1 MYIYVLTDLRC
12 LSRVTFHARL
22 NIYIRIYVYDT
33 HLYIKIDIYIYLR
46 IIYIYIY
53 MYAHIGKR
61 NRETIL
67 VTWTVCARIRWH
79 TRERGNARTHAL
91 CPVYIVR
98 NNEEFAQTGIP
109 TFFKQGEQEQTAL
122 YGRMDKH
129 TQPRITHRAS
139 RLGDMRIACLCTRA
153 KPVSRVAYIHARTRS
168 RNAHERSLF
177 TAPTTE
183 TIDHHPRST
192 STISDMVANIC
203 RAKHTNT
210 IQYCLPTASGAQ
222 PFWSMLRY
230 RQVPFVIAALSVSR
244 SPVRILTLPWT
255 CVMLHHADGTSV
267 SNGKRAFHCESIE
280 PLHRIGWYDWFVT
293 FRCRMILILKD
304 KDYIQYWFFYV
315 FYLILKI
322 GQSLKY
328 D

>member
-1 MYIYVLTDLRC
+1 
-12 LSRVTFHARL
+12 
-22 NIYIRIYVYDT
+22 
-33 HLYIKIDIYIYLR
+33 
-46 IIYIYIY
+46 
-53 MYAHIGKR
+53 
-61 NRETIL
+61 
-67 VTWTVCARIRWH
+67 
-79 TRERGNARTHAL
+79 
-91 CPVYIVR
+91 
-98 NNEEFAQTGIP
+98 
-109 TFFKQGEQEQTAL
+109 
-122 YGRMDKH
+122 MDKH

-230 RQVPFVIAALSVSR
+230 RQVPFVIAALSVSH

-267 SNGKRAFHCESIE
+267 SNGKRAFHYESIE
-280 PLHRIGWYDWFVT
+280 PLPHKLVRLVVCHVSSPNHLQFSKIKIIFNIDCFMSSFLFDIDINRNKVWNMISTWVRFWENKLEHR
-293 FRCRMILILKD
+293 
-304 KDYIQYWFFYV
+304 
-315 FYLILKI
+315 
-322 GQSLKY
+322 
-328 D
+328 

>member
-1 MYIYVLTDLRC
+1 MCNQQYEGWRNVFTGSRKKFDCASMYIYVLTDLRC

-22 NIYIRIYVYDT
+22 NIYIRIYVYDI
-33 HLYIKIDIYIYLR
+33 HLYIKIDV
-46 IIYIYIY
+46 YIYILTYYIHIY
-53 MYAHIGKR
+53 MCAHIGKR

-222 PFWSMLRY
+222 PF
-230 RQVPFVIAALSVSR
+230 
-244 SPVRILTLPWT
+244 
-255 CVMLHHADGTSV
+255 
-267 SNGKRAFHCESIE
+267 
-280 PLHRIGWYDWFVT
+280 
-293 FRCRMILILKD
+293 
-304 KDYIQYWFFYV
+304 
-315 FYLILKI
+315 
-322 GQSLKY
+322 
-328 D
+328 

>member
-1 MYIYVLTDLRC
+1 MDGWTNTLSHESHTAPAGWATCVLRAYVRE
-12 LSRVTFHARL
+12 LSLWA
-22 NIYIRIYVYDT
+22 
-33 HLYIKIDIYIYLR
+33 
-46 IIYIYIY
+46 
-53 MYAHIGKR
+53 
-61 NRETIL
+61 
-67 VTWTVCARIRWH
+67 
-79 TRERGNARTHAL
+79 
-91 CPVYIVR
+91 
-98 NNEEFAQTGIP
+98 
-109 TFFKQGEQEQTAL
+109 
-122 YGRMDKH
+122 
-129 TQPRITHRAS
+129 AS
-139 RLGDMRIACLCTRA
+139 
-153 KPVSRVAYIHARTRS
+153 RTRS

-280 PLHRIGWYDWFVT
+280 PLHHVGWYDWFVT
-293 FRCRMILILKD
+293 FRHAESS
-304 KDYIQYWFFYV
+304 WFW
-315 FYLILKI
+315 KI
-322 GQSLKY
+322 KITFNIGSFMFFIWY
-328 D
+328 

>member
-1 MYIYVLTDLRC
+1 MCTY
-12 LSRVTFHARL
+12 
-22 NIYIRIYVYDT
+22 
-33 HLYIKIDIYIYLR
+33 
-46 IIYIYIY
+46 
-53 MYAHIGKR
+53 
-61 NRETIL
+61 RETQSWDNFSHMGCMRAH
-67 VTWTVCARIRWH
+67 TWH

-153 KPVSRVAYIHARTRS
+153 KPVRRVAYIHARTRS

-280 PLHRIGWYDWFVT
+280 PLHHVGTTDLSRFVAESSWFWKIKITFNIGSFMFFIWY
-293 FRCRMILILKD
+293 
-304 KDYIQYWFFYV
+304 
-315 FYLILKI
+315 
-322 GQSLKY
+322 
-328 D
+328 